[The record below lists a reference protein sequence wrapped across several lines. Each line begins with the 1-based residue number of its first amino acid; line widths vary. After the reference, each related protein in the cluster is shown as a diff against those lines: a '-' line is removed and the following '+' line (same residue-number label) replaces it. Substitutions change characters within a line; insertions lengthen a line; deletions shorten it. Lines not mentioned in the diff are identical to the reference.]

1 MGYIMK
7 KSEIIA
13 DYCKRYLSLDKDVLG
28 DEYYYQ
34 SLPLCIIDAVF
45 SIGIKYQTVQK
56 VVQRYCNFFK
66 LNRIRKD
73 KNVLP
78 DTKEQQPISDFIE
91 LKEKYDFTNNVFCK

>member
-1 MGYIMK
+1 MK